1 MEQKVVKSPVQR
13 IIVEYLSG
21 LGVSQRGFAKA
32 TGLSDSVWS
41 KYSLMTSAMSVEV
54 LDKILAA
61 YPGVRVVLNTYL
73 TGNSQSNITL
83 RDKTLENQENHMT
96 PKETFYQDL
105 IENNTEYSLLPKAI
119 LRDYKIVPDKLLDI
133 ITESKDQVNRE
144 LQKKQD
150 LLIEVYE
157 SKIDKLKRENE
168 DLRRQIPPKE

>member
-13 IIVEYLSG
+13 IIVDYLSG
-21 LGVSQRGFAKA
+21 LKVSQRGFAKA
-32 TGLSDSVWS
+32 TGLSDSVWN
-41 KYSLMTSAMSVEV
+41 KYSQMTSAMSVEV
-54 LDKILAA
+54 LDKILVA
-61 YPGVRVVLNTYL
+61 YPGVREALNTYL
-73 TGNSQSNITL
+73 TGNKHPNITL
-83 RDKTLENQENHMT
+83 RDKTSEKEENHMS

-157 SKIDKLKRENE
+157 GKIDKLKQENE
-168 DLRRQIPPKE
+168 NLRRQIPPKQ